1 MSQKVC
7 MWIDNKV
14 LRVVPVSTIP
24 AVDFGITVVA
34 EPYVAS
40 VTLTPQ

>member
-1 MSQKVC
+1 MCQKVC
-7 MWIDNKV
+7 MRTGGKAS
-14 LRVVPVSTIP
+14 RVVPVSTIP
-24 AVDFGITVVA
+24 AVDVGITVVV